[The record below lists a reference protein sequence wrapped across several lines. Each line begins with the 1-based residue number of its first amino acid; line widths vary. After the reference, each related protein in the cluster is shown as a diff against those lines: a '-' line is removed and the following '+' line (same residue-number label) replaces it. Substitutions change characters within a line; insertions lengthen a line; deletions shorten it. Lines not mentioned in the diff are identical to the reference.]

1 MYLKN
6 IRNIIFSGYYA
17 DQSPESR
24 CQVFHICSN
33 NRGYKSSYSFL
44 CPNGTIFNQLYFIC
58 DWWFNVDCQRTFSI
72 PSPAMIEP
80 IPSAAASSVNF
91 VKLETIYSAI
101 RAANEKYESKNV
113 RQGRSLNEVGNTKV
127 TKVQHKMKKRKRWH

>member
-1 MYLKN
+1 
-6 IRNIIFSGYYA
+6 
-17 DQSPESR
+17 
-24 CQVFHICSN
+24 
-33 NRGYKSSYSFL
+33 
-44 CPNGTIFNQLYFIC
+44 
-58 DWWFNVDCQRTFSI
+58 
-72 PSPAMIEP
+72 MIEP

-127 TKVQHKMKKRKRWH
+127 QHKMKKRKRWH